1 MGTAKCFLLRST
13 LFCVGLL
20 GVSEAWSFWGSTQ
33 IEKCQMAV
41 GSMPA
46 VNPTSTQIDTCLRE
60 CDVSRLTSAHINYAA
75 LQANYNF
82 CAQQRSGA
90 ADSVRANCVAAHQA
104 LLACSSDCSSQYE
117 SCLSQCQQLPNATE
131 VTEYINRC
139 NANRNGGAR
148 PPADATGDQEP
159 VDPNGEGASEEA
171 PVSAELDPAATGN
184 PNPAVQPMPEIVA
197 TDSGTGA
204 LGNTNPGDI
213 NFAPNIGGS
222 IQAQSPPIE
231 SGGYAGTAS
240 GTDDVFAGEQVGGPP
255 ADNNSGASPAGGG
268 GGPMGNPGMPMGA
281 GAGGAG
287 ARPSAATAANNRRG
301 GPARNGAA
309 EYLSR
314 HSPFAYQTPPGG
326 TANGGGAKGSRTVA
340 NKKGTPPRYN
350 KKENDGRD
358 ALNRLFGEGMAPSSY
373 RRNPYGAGSG
383 KNCLDSVFCPVEV
396 FYNKI
401 ERFPNHEINPDSF

>member
-1 MGTAKCFLLRST
+1 MFLKATILIVAVCFQLSVHAFNDLAAR
-13 LFCVGLL
+13 CE
-20 GVSEAWSFWGSTQ
+20 EADYLATRL
-33 IEKCQMAV
+33 C
-41 GSMPA
+41 A
-46 VNPTSTQIDTCLRE
+46 VNDPTCSTVAQDCVTKCTRAVPTAGSITEGNYIKGQLERCQGFTASTGHRE
-60 CDVSRLTSAHINYAA
+60 SCVS
-75 LQANYNF
+75 
-82 CAQQRSGA
+82 
-90 ADSVRANCVAAHQA
+90 AHQA
-104 LLACSSDCSSQYE
+104 LLACHTDCQPQYE
-117 SCLSQCQQLPNATE
+117 ACVSQCRNLPNPVE

-159 VDPNGEGASEEA
+159 VDPNGEESAGEET

-197 TDSGTGA
+197 TESGTGA
-204 LGNTNPGDI
+204 LANTNPGDI
-213 NFAPNIGGS
+213 NFTPNIGGS

-255 ADNNSGASPAGGG
+255 ANNNSGASSAGGG

-281 GAGGAG
+281 GASGAG
-287 ARPSAATAANNRRG
+287 ARPGGTAANNRRG
-301 GPARNGAA
+301 GPSRNGAA

-326 TANGGGAKGSRTVA
+326 TANGGAARGSRTVA